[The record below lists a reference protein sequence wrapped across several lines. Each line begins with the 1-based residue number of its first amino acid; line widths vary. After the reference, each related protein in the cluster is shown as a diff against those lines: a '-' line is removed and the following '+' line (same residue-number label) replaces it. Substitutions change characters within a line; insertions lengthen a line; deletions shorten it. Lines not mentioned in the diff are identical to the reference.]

1 MGRRHLKDLVDVP
14 NLMIPDVP
22 SADDQLLEIR
32 APILLDESGA
42 SCRREHL
49 PLPAADRAQVQ
60 HQEVVVRITQRCSH
74 FSPVSGLLEVV
85 QLLQRDAVVDG
96 PAGFRLEHAV
106 VEVALHVGRKDDVP
120 CSLKGL
126 PDDLGVDVLAH
137 KHLLRIV
144 VQLILRP
151 RLVNHPD
158 GGKLKIRRHQDD
170 VAAHDGVRKEHTNL
184 QLLQRNGEV
193 GEKAGGGGVD
203 DRNLQAQLLEV
214 FLHGSRLWGEDCQR
228 LALLQ
233 DPCDVKAEVVRT
245 VPFKTV
251 GEDGADGSTRMGMK
265 RKGAELLRGAR
276 KIRRVELSTVQ
287 DLQNIVHGL
296 IGELMLQAGPKQL
309 CCTPG
314 CLHDGQRLLDL
325 GAPARLCEGLC
336 RTAVCLTPGDAR
348 LRLLAGALAELLHGM
363 QAPGRILQS
372 PSLVALILQ
381 GGEDLPGV

>member
-96 PAGFRLEHAV
+96 PAGIRLEHAV
-106 VEVALHVGRKDDVP
+106 VEVALHVRWEDDRP
-120 CSLKGL
+120 CRLKCL
-126 PDDLGVDVLAH
+126 ANDLGVDVLAH
-137 KHLLRIV
+137 EHLLRIV

-214 FLHGSRLWGEDCQR
+214 FLHRAGLWGKDCQR

-251 GEDGADGSTRMGMK
+251 GEDGADWPILAM
-265 RKGAELLRGAR
+265 RKGSQLLCGAGN
-276 KIRRVELSTVQ
+276 IGRVELSAVQ
-287 DLQNIVHGL
+287 NLQHIFHRLV
-296 IGELMLQAGPKQL
+296 GELMLQAGPQQL
-309 CCTPG
+309 FRTPG
-314 CLHDGQRLLDL
+314 CLHDGQMLLTSHPDKRL
-325 GAPARLCEGLC
+325 G
-336 RTAVCLTPGDAR
+336 RTAPRLTPGDAR
-348 LRLLAGALAELLHGM
+348 LRLLAGAFAQFLHGM
-363 QAPGRILQS
+363 QAPRRILQT